1 MNEWKRDKGRRREA
15 GRTKEESSKHLPW
28 QLAESRALR
37 QLAFVRK
44 RVRGNSSEF
53 GRTPSVPVLYVVCGG
68 LWEKHQSTKV
78 TKKRGEGR
86 YRKKLNL
93 VLKASFAS

>member
-15 GRTKEESSKHLPW
+15 GRMKEESSKHLPW

-37 QLAFVRK
+37 QLAFLRK

-53 GRTPSVPVLYVVCGG
+53 GGPPSVPVLYVVCGG

-78 TKKRGEGR
+78 TKKRGRGEIQKEVKFGP
-86 YRKKLNL
+86 KSK
-93 VLKASFAS
+93 FC